1 MNYLIKIDVFQYSQ
15 YSDLE
20 CPTFDKIVLGH
31 SHKLKCKFDNLTNC
45 MKMSVLII
53 ESIHYENGESLFV
66 IKQNFEMISFQI
78 SLNFKINQ
86 S

>member
-45 MKMSVLII
+45 MKMSVLIFLRVYI
-53 ESIHYENGESLFV
+53 MRMENVCNKAEFWDESD
-66 IKQNFEMISFQI
+66 KFEF
-78 SLNFKINQ
+78 
-86 S
+86 